1 MAGSCIMAM
10 ESMKHAARRPSPPLP
25 RPASGSC
32 SSRASGSRFLALRCF
47 GWVVAH
53 ASVVMRW
60 HGTSELGGPTGA
72 IVLSPDVA
80 GGVLPVDLWTTRLRC
95 PQIHRHRD
103 HNSKA
108 IFHLV
113 APDPI
118 APYPPQIARSR
129 KWYCASREAPE
140 TAA

>member
-1 MAGSCIMAM
+1 MP
-10 ESMKHAARRPSPPLP
+10 RRSH
-25 RPASGSC
+25 RPMI
-32 SSRASGSRFLALRCF
+32 RFEVIHPDIRALRCF

-60 HGTSELGGPTGA
+60 LGTGELGGPTGA
-72 IVLSPDVA
+72 IVPSPDVA

-118 APYPPQIARSR
+118 TPYPPQIARNPIFCNPVPADSSR
-129 KWYCASREAPE
+129 
-140 TAA
+140 

>member
-1 MAGSCIMAM
+1 M
-10 ESMKHAARRPSPPLP
+10 
-25 RPASGSC
+25 
-32 SSRASGSRFLALRCF
+32 ALRCL

-60 HGTSELGGPTGA
+60 LGTGELRGPTGA
-72 IVLSPDVA
+72 IVPSPDVA

-118 APYPPQIARSR
+118 TPYPPQIARNLISHVG
-129 KWYCASREAPE
+129 APE
-140 TAA
+140 MRPVAVKLRF

>member
-1 MAGSCIMAM
+1 
-10 ESMKHAARRPSPPLP
+10 
-25 RPASGSC
+25 
-32 SSRASGSRFLALRCF
+32 
-47 GWVVAH
+47 
-53 ASVVMRW
+53 MRW
-60 HGTSELGGPTGA
+60 LGTGELGGPTGA
-72 IVLSPDVA
+72 IVPSPDVA

-118 APYPPQIARSR
+118 TPYPPQIARNLMGIMPER
-129 KWYCASREAPE
+129 KRSVVRAVGIRYALPQDNVA
-140 TAA
+140 

>member
-1 MAGSCIMAM
+1 M
-10 ESMKHAARRPSPPLP
+10 
-25 RPASGSC
+25 
-32 SSRASGSRFLALRCF
+32 ALRCF

-60 HGTSELGGPTGA
+60 HGTGELGGPTGA

-80 GGVLPVDLWTTRLRC
+80 GGVLPVDLWATQARC
-95 PQIHRHRD
+95 PQIHRLRD

-113 APDPI
+113 APDPVV
-118 APYPPQIARSR
+118 PYPPQIARSLFFSR
-129 KWYCASREAPE
+129 SAKLAGWPFVPVLPGRHPDRDRSGCAGCGLGVCNRAVGGV
-140 TAA
+140 

>member
-1 MAGSCIMAM
+1 MLYS
-10 ESMKHAARRPSPPLP
+10 
-25 RPASGSC
+25 SGS
-32 SSRASGSRFLALRCF
+32 SALRCF

-60 HGTSELGGPTGA
+60 HGTGELGGPTGA

-80 GGVLPVDLWTTRLRC
+80 GGVLPVDLWATQARC
-95 PQIHRHRD
+95 PQIYRHRD

-118 APYPPQIARSR
+118 APYPPQIARSPTSPWSPR
-129 KWYCASREAPE
+129 AGVRQCGHVPPQLPGPHACARE
-140 TAA
+140 

>member
-1 MAGSCIMAM
+1 MGGALLRLLR
-10 ESMKHAARRPSPPLP
+10 AAKIVRLL
-25 RPASGSC
+25 
-32 SSRASGSRFLALRCF
+32 RAAALLEPIAFHFEALRCF

-60 HGTSELGGPTGA
+60 LGTGELGGPTGA
-72 IVLSPDVA
+72 IVPSPDVA

-118 APYPPQIARSR
+118 TPYPPQIPSNLKR
-129 KWYCASREAPE
+129 
-140 TAA
+140 